1 MDEGTLVRFE
11 DQEELAPPQHKN
23 FVTRTLLTKAVNP
36 ALSLHVSGIRPGGEI
51 ALHHHDDRSETF
63 YITGG
68 RALATMGGKEV
79 EIGPGTCGHAPIGVP
94 HGMKNVG
101 EETVTM
107 VAIFTP
113 PLV

>member
-1 MDEGTLVRFE
+1 MNEGTLVWLK
-11 DQEELAPPQHKN
+11 DQDELAPPQHKN

-36 ALSLHVSGIRPGGEI
+36 ALSLHVSEIRAGGEI

-68 RALATMGGKEV
+68 TAIATMGDE
-79 EIGPGTCGHAPIGVP
+79 EIEISTGACGHAPVGVP
-94 HGMKNVG
+94 HGMRNIG
-101 EETVTM
+101 DEPVTL